1 MPFSYAPLSEE
12 AVDIHEVTGDGENNG
27 QFEFPVPDNTR
38 HVAVLLEKITG
49 DVDFQVQGHDN
60 ENISTTPNER
70 AELYVYRPF
79 IGVRN
84 VSVRIL
90 SKLNSRFKVTV
101 AFFKSA
107 IGAEI
112 HRLKCDTCKKVCRIL
127 VGAMLAS
134 LGVPYVVGLD
144 TLQDIAVQLGEVS
157 GVTQAFQGLSDVP
170 IFGQLSDG
178 KIGEL
183 LASIDPRNRAGK
195 SRLSRGIW
203 AVKPT

>member
-49 DVDFQVQGHDN
+49 DVDFQVKGHDN

-107 IGAEI
+107 IGAESTASSAI
-112 HRLKCDTCKKVCRIL
+112 RARKCVEFWWGRCLHLWECH
-127 VGAMLAS
+127 
-134 LGVPYVVGLD
+134 
-144 TLQDIAVQLGEVS
+144 TLS
-157 GVTQAFQGLSDVP
+157 G
-170 IFGQLSDG
+170 
-178 KIGEL
+178 
-183 LASIDPRNRAGK
+183 
-195 SRLSRGIW
+195 
-203 AVKPT
+203 